1 MSTYVMS
8 DVHGKFETYQEM
20 LNLIDFSNQDVL
32 YILGD
37 VVDRGEHPI
46 KVLQH
51 AVYADNIH
59 LLMGN
64 HEQMMYDAILGK
76 GKTKEDASCMWE
88 WNGGYSTIAELKGL
102 TKSEINTLLDAILK
116 LKYYEI
122 VEIDNKKFFLSHAG
136 IIMQPDDT
144 FGQALRTNIGGNKI
158 LWNRRELLVYPNTS
172 EYVFVHGHTPSGKW
186 TPDGE
191 YKIYYYDNDK
201 KINIDCG
208 CARNKRLGC
217 LRLDDMKEF
226 YVDC

>member
-8 DVHGKFETYQEM
+8 DIHGKFEAYQDM
-20 LNLIDFSNQDVL
+20 LDLIKFSSKDIL

-37 VVDRGEHPI
+37 VVDRGEHPV

-51 AVYADNIH
+51 AIYADNIH
-59 LLMGN
+59 LLIGN
-64 HEQMMYDAILGK
+64 HEQMMYDSIYGK
-76 GKTKEDASCMWE
+76 GKMQKDAACMWE
-88 WNGGYSTIAELKGL
+88 WNGGYSTIAELKTL
-102 TKSEINTLLDAILK
+102 TESEVKQLVSSVLK

-122 VEIDNKKFFLSHAG
+122 VEVGDRKFFLSHAG

-144 FGQALRTNIGGNKI
+144 FGQALRKNMAGHKI
-158 LWNRRELLVYPNTS
+158 LWNRKELLIYPNTS
-172 EYVFVHGHTPSGKW
+172 DYIFIHGHTPSGKW

-191 YKIYYYDNDK
+191 YKIYHYDNGK

-226 YVDC
+226 YVEC